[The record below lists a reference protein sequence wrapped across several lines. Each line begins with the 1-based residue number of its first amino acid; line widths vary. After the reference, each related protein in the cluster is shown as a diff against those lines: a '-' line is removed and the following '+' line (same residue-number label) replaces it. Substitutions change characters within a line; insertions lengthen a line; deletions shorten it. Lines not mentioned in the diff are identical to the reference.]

1 MRYVLLCS
9 AQHIGGFAGDKYGPA
24 DLLQRHAGDLLAPL
38 INIARDVIRQQDPL
52 RMTVAE
58 SATSPAAMSLRV

>member
-9 AQHIGGFAGDKYGPA
+9 AQHIGGFAGDEVARP

-52 RMTVAE
+52 RMTVVG
-58 SATSPAAMSLRV
+58 SATGTAAMSLRV